1 MISLSDIR
9 RARILVVDDEP
20 VNVQLLEYLLKTT
33 GYENVS
39 STYDPRQVVA
49 LHLKHRYDL
58 IILDLHMPGMDGF
71 DVMEALKPLES
82 DSWLP
87 VLVVTA
93 EPDKKLAALEAGA
106 RDFIGKPFDTVEVM
120 TRIRNLLEVRLLHR
134 ESLDYGS
141 QLEREVRERTAEL
154 ARFRGAMDATPDAL
168 FLIDTAT
175 MAMVDVSEGACRM
188 LGFSRDA
195 LLRIDPVAL
204 GLATRH
210 QLERH
215 LGEAAA
221 TKGAGEEDA
230 DEDEGDIVETE
241 LLRAGGEGSVPVEI
255 SWKLHQPEAGHNAHR
270 MLIAV
275 ARDIS
280 ERLQAQERLRHA
292 ASYDALTGL
301 PNRTLFFENL
311 RDTIELAQDK
321 NWRVAV
327 LCITLDRFKV
337 INDTLGTRSGDELL
351 RQFSTRLVRCVKV
364 RDSVGRLGGDEFA
377 LILTMPREQQ
387 DAVNMANDVRESL
400 RLPFDLHGQQAALTA
415 SIGIAMYPDDTV
427 EPGALVKYA
436 DTAMVRAKEAG
447 RDGYRFFTAGMNVQV
462 LARLDLELALRSAL
476 EGGEFVLH
484 YQPKMELNT
493 GRIAGTEALLRWH
506 RPGYGLVY
514 PAEFVPVMEE
524 TGLVV
529 RVGDWIIDEACRQI
543 AAWNAAGV
551 RDVRVAVNVS
561 SRQFVEGDLEGVV
574 RSALERHGVEP
585 GLLEL
590 ELTESALMSNA
601 EHTTEVLER
610 LKALGIR
617 IAIDDF
623 GTGYSSLAYLKRF
636 PIDKLKID
644 IAFVRDIVNNPDDA
658 AIALAIISMAHSLH
672 MQVVAEGVE
681 TRAQMAYLR
690 RHRCDQIQGFYF
702 SRGLPADELAA
713 MVLSNRAKPEET
725 QAPDDKVQT
734 LLIVDDDP
742 NVLSALHRLF
752 RRDGYRVL
760 TASSP
765 AEGFELLALYHVHVI
780 LCDQRMPVMSGTEF
794 LSKVKEMYPETIRI
808 ILSGYTGVDS
818 VLDSINRGAIY
829 RFYTKPWDDL
839 QLRDNIRLAFRHYW
853 MMYGPYDDRKA
864 PREEEHGEQGAN
876 PQPNAQ
882 PNAASNAQPGQQ
894 GRAA

>member
-49 LHLKHRYDL
+49 LHLKHRFDL

-141 QLEREVRERTAEL
+141 ALERQVRERTAEL

-168 FLIDTAT
+168 FLIDTAS
-175 MAMVDVSEGACRM
+175 MAMVDVSQGACRM

-204 GLATRH
+204 GLATRQ

-215 LGEAAA
+215 LGTATVQGEPPEA
-221 TKGAGEEDA
+221 
-230 DEDEGDIVETE
+230 DIVETD
-241 LLRAGGEGSVPVEI
+241 LLRAGGEGSVSVEI
-255 SWKLHQPEAGHNAHR
+255 SWKLHELEGGQNSQR

-280 ERLQAQERLRHA
+280 ERLHAQERLRHA

-327 LCITLDRFKV
+327 MCITLDRFKV
-337 INDTLGTRSGDELL
+337 INDTLGTASGDELL
-351 RQFSTRLVRCVKV
+351 LEFSKRLARCAGTR
-364 RDSVGRLGGDEFA
+364 DAVGRLGGDEFA
-377 LILTMPREQQ
+377 LILSMQRDQQ
-387 DAVNMANDVRESL
+387 EAVNMANDVRETL
-400 RLPFDLHGQQAALTA
+400 RLPFDLDGQQAALTA

-427 EPGALVKYA
+427 EPGVLVKYA

-476 EGGEFVLH
+476 ENNEFVLH
-484 YQPKMELNT
+484 YQPKLELNT
-493 GRIAGTEALLRWH
+493 GRVTGAEALLRWH

-529 RVGDWIIDEACRQI
+529 RVGDWIVDEACRQI
-543 AAWNAAGV
+543 AAWGAAGV
-551 RDVRVAVNVS
+551 RDMRIAVNVS
-561 SRQFVEGDLEGVV
+561 SRQFVEGDLEGVIKT
-574 RSALERHGVEP
+574 ALERHAVDP
-585 GLLEL
+585 TLLEL
-590 ELTESALMSNA
+590 ELTESALMQNA
-601 EHTTEVLER
+601 ERTTEVLTR
-610 LKALGIR
+610 LKALGLR

-644 IAFVRDIVNNPDDA
+644 IAFVRDIVTSPDDA

-672 MQVVAEGVE
+672 MVVIAEGVE
-681 TRAQMAYLR
+681 SRAQMAYLR
-690 RHRCDQIQGFYF
+690 RNRCDEIQGFHF
-702 SRGLPADELAA
+702 SRALPADQLADL
-713 MVLSNRAKPEET
+713 VLANRDKPDH
-725 QAPDDKVQT
+725 PPKSDDKAQT

-760 TASSP
+760 TASSSD
-765 AEGFELLALYHVHVI
+765 EGFDLLALYHVQVI

-794 LSKVKEMYPETIRI
+794 LSKVKEMYPETMRI
-808 ILSGYTGVDS
+808 ILSGDTGLDS

-829 RFYTKPWDDL
+829 RFYTKPWDDQ
-839 QLRDNIRLAFRHYW
+839 QLRDNVRLAFRNYW
-853 MMYGPYDDRKA
+853 MTYGPYDDRKT
-864 PREEEHGEQGAN
+864 PREGEEQDV
-876 PQPNAQ
+876 
-882 PNAASNAQPGQQ
+882 AA
-894 GRAA
+894 

>member
-1 MISLSDIR
+1 MITLQEIR
-9 RARILVVDDEP
+9 RAKILVVDDEP

-33 GYENVS
+33 GYENVL

-49 LHLKHRYDL
+49 LHLKHRFDL

-134 ESLDYGS
+134 ESRDRGN
-141 QLEREVRERTAEL
+141 QLEHEVRERTAEL
-154 ARFRGAMDATPDAL
+154 ERFRAAMDATPDAL
-168 FLIDTAT
+168 FLIDTAS

-204 GLATRH
+204 GLATRS

-215 LGEAAA
+215 LGEAAEA
-221 TKGAGEEDA
+221 EKAGEEPEA
-230 DEDEGDIVETE
+230 DIVETE
-241 LLRAGGEGSVPVEI
+241 LMRAGGEGSVPVEI
-255 SWKLHQPEAGHNAHR
+255 SWKLQEQDLDGSMHR

-275 ARDIS
+275 ARDTS
-280 ERLQAQERLRHA
+280 ERIQAQERLRHA

-301 PNRTLFFENL
+301 PNRSLFFEHL
-311 RDTIELAQDK
+311 RDTIELAREK

-337 INDTLGTRSGDELL
+337 INDSLGTALGDELL
-351 RQFSTRLVRCVKV
+351 AEFSTRLARCAGTL
-364 RDSVGRLGGDEFA
+364 DAVGRLGGDEFA
-377 LILTMPREQQ
+377 LIQTMPRDQQ
-387 DAVNMANDVRESL
+387 EAVNRANDVRDAL
-400 RLPFDLHGQQAALTA
+400 RLPFELHGQQAALTA
-415 SIGIAMYPDDTV
+415 SIGIAMYPDDTSD
-427 EPGALVKYA
+427 PGTLVKYA

-476 EGGEFVLH
+476 EDSQFVLH
-484 YQPKMELNT
+484 YQPKLELNT
-493 GRIAGTEALLRWH
+493 GRIAGAEALLRWH

-529 RVGDWIIDEACRQI
+529 RVGEWIIDEACRQI
-543 AAWNAAGV
+543 AEWSAAGV
-551 RDVRVAVNVS
+551 RDMRVAVNVS

-574 RSALERHGVEP
+574 RAALERHAVEP

-601 EHTTEVLER
+601 EHTTEVLTR
-610 LKALGIR
+610 LKALGLR
-617 IAIDDF
+617 VGIDDF

-644 IAFVRDIVNNPDDA
+644 IAFVRDIVTNPDDA

-681 TRAQMAYLR
+681 SRAQMAYLR
-690 RHRCDQIQGFYF
+690 RHRCDEIQGFYF
-702 SRGLPADELAA
+702 SRALPAEQLAE
-713 MVLSNRAKPEET
+713 MVLANRAQPH
-725 QAPDDKVQT
+725 QAP
-734 LLIVDDDP
+734 
-742 NVLSALHRLF
+742 
-752 RRDGYRVL
+752 
-760 TASSP
+760 
-765 AEGFELLALYHVHVI
+765 
-780 LCDQRMPVMSGTEF
+780 
-794 LSKVKEMYPETIRI
+794 
-808 ILSGYTGVDS
+808 
-818 VLDSINRGAIY
+818 
-829 RFYTKPWDDL
+829 
-839 QLRDNIRLAFRHYW
+839 
-853 MMYGPYDDRKA
+853 
-864 PREEEHGEQGAN
+864 
-876 PQPNAQ
+876 
-882 PNAASNAQPGQQ
+882 
-894 GRAA
+894 

>member
-1 MISLSDIR
+1 MISLQDIR

-39 STYDPRQVVA
+39 ATHDPRQVVSM
-49 LHLKHRYDL
+49 HLKQRYDL

-134 ESLDYGS
+134 ESQDYGV

-154 ARFRGAMDATPDAL
+154 ARFRGAMDATPDAI
-168 FLIDTAT
+168 FLIDTAS
-175 MAMVDVSEGACRM
+175 MAMVDVSDGACRM

-204 GLATRH
+204 GLATREL
-210 QLERH
+210 LERH
-215 LGEAAA
+215 LAAVSEAPSVARGEGGQMTHEA
-221 TKGAGEEDA
+221 KIEYGALP
-230 DEDEGDIVETE
+230 GDIVETE
-241 LLRAGGEGSVPVEI
+241 LLRAGGQGAVPVEI
-255 SWKLHQPEAGHNAHR
+255 SWKLQDLGKSR

-280 ERLQAQERLRHA
+280 ERLHAQERMRHM

-301 PNRTLFFENL
+301 PNRTLFFQNL
-311 RDTIELAQDK
+311 RDAIELARDK
-321 NWRVAV
+321 HWRVAV
-327 LCITLDRFKV
+327 LCITLDRFKI
-337 INDTLGTRSGDELL
+337 INDSLGTALGDELL
-351 RQFSTRLVRCVKV
+351 RQFSTRLVRVV
-364 RDSVGRLGGDEFA
+364 RLRDTAGRLGGDEFA
-377 LILTMPREQQ
+377 LILTMTRDQQ
-387 DAVNMANDVRESL
+387 EAVNVANEVREAL

-415 SIGIAMYPDDTV
+415 SIGIAMYPEDAT
-427 EPGALVKYA
+427 EPGTLVKYA

-462 LARLDLELALRSAL
+462 LARLDLELALRGAL
-476 EGGEFVLH
+476 EGGQFVLY
-484 YQPKMELNT
+484 YQPKLELNT
-493 GRIAGTEALLRWH
+493 GRVSGVEALLRWN
-506 RPGYGLVY
+506 RPGFGLVY
-514 PAEFVPVMEE
+514 PAEFVPIMEE

-529 RVGDWIIDEACRQI
+529 RVGEWIVDEACRQI
-543 AAWNAAGV
+543 AAWNAQGV

-561 SRQFVEGDLEGVV
+561 SRQFVEGDLEGVI
-574 RSALERHGVEP
+574 RAALERHAIEP

-601 EHTTEVLER
+601 EHTIAVLGR
-610 LKALGIR
+610 LKELGIR

-644 IAFVRDIVNNPDDA
+644 IAFVRDIVTNPDDA

-672 MQVVAEGVE
+672 MQVIAEGVE

-690 RHRCDQIQGFYF
+690 RHRCDEIQGFHF
-702 SRGLPADELAA
+702 ARALPCEELARL
-713 MVLSNRAKPEET
+713 VLDNRAQPD
-725 QAPDDKVQT
+725 QPPAQDDKAQT
-734 LLIVDDDP
+734 LLIVDDDV
-742 NVLSALHRLF
+742 NVLTALHRLF
-752 RRDGYRVL
+752 RRDNYRVL

-765 AEGFELLALYHVHVI
+765 AEGFEFLALYRVQVI
-780 LCDQRMPVMSGTEF
+780 LCDQRMPMMSGTEF
-794 LSKVKEMYPETIRI
+794 LSKVKEMYPDTIRI
-808 ILSGYTGVDS
+808 ILSGDTGVET

-829 RFYTKPWDDL
+829 RFYTKPWNEL
-839 QLRDNIRLAFRHYW
+839 QLRENIRLAFRHYW
-853 MMYGPYDDRKA
+853 LTYGPYDDRKT
-864 PREEEHGEQGAN
+864 PREDEGT
-876 PQPNAQ
+876 
-882 PNAASNAQPGQQ
+882 SNAE
-894 GRAA
+894 